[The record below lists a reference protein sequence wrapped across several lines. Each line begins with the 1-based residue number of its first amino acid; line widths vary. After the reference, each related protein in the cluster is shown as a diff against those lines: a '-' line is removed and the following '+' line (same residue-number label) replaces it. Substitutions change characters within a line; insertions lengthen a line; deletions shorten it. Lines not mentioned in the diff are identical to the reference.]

1 MNEMTK
7 ASFSCL
13 LLLPSSTESSP
24 SSVLHVTTKKRKKKT
39 LQSQFPI
46 SIPSTDHPKFHLEPS
61 RVCVILDA
69 TRRAASQH
77 HLLLRL
83 HRPISLHLV
92 GHVPPSVR
100 LTLHYKSS
108 SSAASAAAVRPFSI
122 QSFRLSSLP
131 FRCCFFF
138 FFFFFFFFLYS
149 TELS

>member
-7 ASFSCL
+7 ATFSCL

-69 TRRAASQH
+69 TRRAVSQH

-108 SSAASAAAVRPFSI
+108 SSAASAAVRPFSI

-138 FFFFFFFFLYS
+138 FFFFLYS

>member
-24 SSVLHVTTKKRKKKT
+24 SSVLHVTKKKRKKKT

-69 TRRAASQH
+69 TRRAVSQH

-83 HRPISLHLV
+83 HRSISLHLV

-108 SSAASAAAVRPFSI
+108 SSAASAASAAAVRPFSI

-138 FFFFFFFFLYS
+138 FFFLYS